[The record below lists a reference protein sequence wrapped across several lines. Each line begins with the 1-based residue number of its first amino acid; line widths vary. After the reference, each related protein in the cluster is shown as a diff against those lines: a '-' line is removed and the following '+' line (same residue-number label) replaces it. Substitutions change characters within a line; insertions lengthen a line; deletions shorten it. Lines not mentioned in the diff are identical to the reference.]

1 MKFPNWLSNS
11 FAIADAKSN
20 AIDRDD
26 LSSGTIGLPS
36 PGAWTQRITLL
47 IVLGLGAGVA
57 WAVMARVDVVIGAR
71 GKLEPLSQSQSVQS
85 KVGGVVTTVLVRE
98 GQTVKQGQLLLQL
111 DKASLQ
117 NQLKTLLLQRNQLVK
132 ETAVLRLARQGRSLS
147 TLRQTSG
154 SIPPELMNQVQ
165 TRLLLQAQLTQNPAG
180 LSPEQYERYVLFQQ
194 QLRDRQS
201 ITQIQRANVQTQIA
215 ETDAQLA
222 KTEFQFKVERKLLS
236 QLTPLMEQG
245 AISRTDFLRRAVDVN
260 TLQSQ
265 LNQTRLQKRELQ
277 LNQLQTQA
285 ESQKSMTETFQS
297 LQGQLAELDAQF
309 DSTIKANQRQM
320 IQVNAQLSQIQTD
333 LKSQD
338 LRSPVDGIVFNL
350 GPKLPGVVAQPGQAL
365 VQVVPDE
372 SLISRVQVANADIAN
387 IQVGTA
393 VEIRID
399 AYPFTEYGSV
409 KGVVSKVGR
418 EAIAMNPQADA
429 QTTFPVEIRLDRQ
442 FLERRTEQFPLVPGM
457 TLVANIKVRQRA
469 PISYIADELIKVF
482 DSAQSV
488 R

>member
-11 FAIADAKSN
+11 FAIANPKLNS
-20 AIDRDD
+20 IDRDD
-26 LSSGTIGLPS
+26 VNTGTIGLPS
-36 PGAWTQRITLL
+36 PGAWTQRITFL

-57 WAVMARVDVVIGAR
+57 WAVMARVDVVIAAR

-111 DKASLQ
+111 DKTSLQ

-147 TLRQTSG
+147 ALRQTSG

-165 TRLLLQAQLTQNPAG
+165 TRLLLQAMLTQNPSD
-180 LSPEQYERYVLFQQ
+180 LSPEQYERYTLFQQ

-285 ESQKSMTETFQS
+285 ESQKSMTETFQD
-297 LQGQLAELDAQF
+297 LQRQLAELDTQF

-409 KGVVSKVGR
+409 KGVVAKVGR
-418 EAIAMNPQADA
+418 EAITMNSQADA
-429 QTTFPVEIRLDRQ
+429 QTTFPVEVRLDRQ

-482 DSAQSV
+482 DSARSV

>member
-1 MKFPNWLSNS
+1 MKFPHWLFNP
-11 FAIADAKSN
+11 FATVHSKLNVLDPL
-20 AIDRDD
+20 DD
-26 LSSGTIGLPS
+26 SAGTLGLPS
-36 PGAWTQRITLL
+36 PGKWTQRITLL
-47 IVLGLGAGVA
+47 ILLGLGAGTA
-57 WAVMARVDVVIGAR
+57 WAVVARVDVVIAAR

-111 DKASLQ
+111 DKTTLQ
-117 NQLKTLLLQRNQLVK
+117 NQLKTLMLQRNQLVK
-132 ETAVLRLARQGRSLS
+132 ETAVLRLARQGRSLA
-147 TLRQTSG
+147 TLQQTAG
-154 SIPPELMNQVQ
+154 TIPPELMNQVQ
-165 TRLLLQAQLTQNPAG
+165 TRLLLQAKLSQDPGG
-180 LSPEQYERYVLFQQ
+180 LSPEQFERYALFQQ

-201 ITQIQRANVQTQIA
+201 ITSIQGANVQTQIA
-215 ETDAQLA
+215 ETEAQLA

-265 LNQTRLQKRELQ
+265 VNQTRLQKRELQ
-277 LNQLQTQA
+277 LNHLQARA
-285 ESQKSMTETFQS
+285 ESQKLMTETFQD
-297 LQGQLAELDAQF
+297 LQRQLAEVDTQF
-309 DSTIKANQRQM
+309 DSTIKNNQRQL
-320 IQVNAQLSQIQTD
+320 IQINAQLNQLQTD

-338 LRSPVDGIVFNL
+338 LRSPADGIVFNI

-365 VQVVPDE
+365 LQVVPNE

-387 IQVGTA
+387 IQVGTP

-409 KGVVSKVGR
+409 KGVIAKVGR
-418 EAIAMNPQADA
+418 EALTMNQQAED
-429 QTTFPVEIRLDRQ
+429 QTVFPVEVRLDRQ
-442 FLERRTEQFPLVPGM
+442 FLERKNERHPLVPGM

-469 PISYIADELIKVF
+469 PISYVADEVIKAF
-482 DSAQSV
+482 DGARSV